1 MVTEAKAAYGTQ
13 LFKGGVGGTAI
24 AEVTSIGGMPLD
36 SDEIDVT
43 HLTSDDGFEEV
54 IQGIRRT
61 GAISIEGN
69 FIPGDTNGQI
79 ALLTDYYAGTVDDYA
94 IVFPAALAAVWEFRA
109 FVKKPPS
116 ENEAA
121 VDGKIPFSAELRIT
135 GKPELSI
142 TYSNNLSGL
151 TGIEEE
157 VGGALTLVPTFAGG
171 TYEYAVTVNTAS
183 TYIKLTPAAASG
195 VITVNG
201 NTVSTGTETGEIPLG
216 AAGSITTVTIKV
228 KETDKIA
235 RNYTLTVMRP

>member
-1 MVTEAKAAYGTQ
+1 M
-13 LFKGGVGGTAI
+13 
-24 AEVTSIGGMPLD
+24 
-36 SDEIDVT
+36 
-43 HLTSDDGFEEV
+43 
-54 IQGIRRT
+54 
-61 GAISIEGN
+61 
-69 FIPGDTNGQI
+69 
-79 ALLTDYYAGTVDDYA
+79 
-94 IVFPAALAAVWEFRA
+94 
-109 FVKKPPS
+109 
-116 ENEAA
+116 
-121 VDGKIPFSAELRIT
+121 
-135 GKPELSI
+135 SI